1 MTTEWSEAPDRV
13 ERALRELTA
22 ETGRPP
28 TVREIAA
35 AAGRSVSTVAYHLR
49 ALEQL
54 GIVSHTP
61 HHSRSYRLAW

>member
-1 MTTEWSEAPDRV
+1 MTSEWSEARDRV

-28 TVREIAA
+28 TIREIASA
-35 AAGRSVSTVAYHLR
+35 VDRSASTVAYHLR

-54 GIVSHTP
+54 GMVHHDP
-61 HHSRSYRLAW
+61 HRSRSYVPAR